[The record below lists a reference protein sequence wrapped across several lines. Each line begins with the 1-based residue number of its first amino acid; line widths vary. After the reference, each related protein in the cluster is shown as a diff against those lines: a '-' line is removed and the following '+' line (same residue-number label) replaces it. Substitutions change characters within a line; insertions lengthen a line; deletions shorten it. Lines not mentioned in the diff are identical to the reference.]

1 MIPAFLSN
9 AASCTFFNTISQV
22 SIEALRETGEVVE
35 KEEKK
40 RDKESAWVSED
51 ERYKKEKYGDRKA
64 ERKMRI
70 VKFEREKVEIE

>member
-9 AASCTFFNTISQV
+9 AASWTFLNTISQV

-40 RDKESAWVSED
+40 KRLGECVG
-51 ERYKKEKYGDRKA
+51 ERRP
-64 ERKMRI
+64 
-70 VKFEREKVEIE
+70 EI

>member
-51 ERYKKEKYGDRKA
+51 ER
-64 ERKMRI
+64 
-70 VKFEREKVEIE
+70 